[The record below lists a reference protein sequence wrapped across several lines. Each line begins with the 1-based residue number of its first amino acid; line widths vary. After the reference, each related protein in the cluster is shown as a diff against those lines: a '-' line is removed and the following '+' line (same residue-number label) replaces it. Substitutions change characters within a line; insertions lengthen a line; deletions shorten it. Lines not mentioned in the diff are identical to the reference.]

1 MQIIIKL
8 YIQAVLTSKY
18 QDYSLLLFIRFFIII
33 IIIIIK

>member
-18 QDYSLLLFIRFFIII
+18 QDYSLLLFIRIFYYY
-33 IIIIIK
+33 